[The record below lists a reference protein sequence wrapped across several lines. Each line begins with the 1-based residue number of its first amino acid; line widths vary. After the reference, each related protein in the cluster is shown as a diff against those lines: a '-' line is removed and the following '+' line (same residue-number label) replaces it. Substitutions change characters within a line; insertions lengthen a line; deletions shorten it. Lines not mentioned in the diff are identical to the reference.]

1 MKEVLVLS
9 EMIKSKYKISKM
21 DCPSEEQLVRMKLEG
36 IESIIKLEFDIPN
49 RILEVIHLDDKDNI
63 TQKINE
69 LNLDSSL
76 INSQKIDDVLQLETP
91 KNEKQTLIIVLLINA
106 AFFVI
111 EMTFGWIS
119 NSMGLVA
126 DSLDMLADAS
136 VYGLSLYAVGK
147 AVSKKIFIAKLSGYF
162 QITLAVFG
170 FIEVLRRFLGFEE
183 IPDYQTMMI
192 VAAFAFFANAI
203 CLYLL
208 QKQRS
213 TDAHMR
219 ASMIFT
225 SNDIIINLGVIAAG
239 ILVNLLS
246 SNKPDLIIGSIVF
259 IIVVRGAYR
268 ILALSK

>member
-9 EMIKSKYKISKM
+9 DMIKSIYKISKM
-21 DCPSEEQLVRMKLEG
+21 DCPSEEQLIKMKLEG
-36 IESIIKLEFDIPN
+36 IESIKKLEFDIPN
-49 RILEVIHLDDKDNI
+49 RTLAVVHLDNNNI
-63 TQKINE
+63 ISQKINE

-76 INSQKIDDVLQLETP
+76 ISSQKIDDVLPLETHN
-91 KNEKQTLIIVLLINA
+91 NEKKTLIIVLLINA
-106 AFFVI
+106 VFFVI

-147 AVSKKIFIAKLSGYF
+147 AISKKKFIAKLSGYF
-162 QITLAVFG
+162 QITLAGFG
-170 FIEVLRRFLGFEE
+170 FTEVLRRFLGFEE

-192 VAAFAFFANAI
+192 VAAFAFFANVI

-208 QKQRS
+208 QKQKS

-239 ILVNLLS
+239 FLVNLLS

-268 ILALSK
+268 ILQLSK